1 MKVWQWVLAV
11 CALIGIMVVCIC
23 VGSVNVPLAE
33 VGQALMRWFTQQEV
47 EGKYQTIIYH
57 VRLPRVLATMFVG
70 MLLSLSGA
78 VMQGLLQNP
87 LADGSTLG
95 VSSGASLGA
104 VLAIALGLSFP
115 GIPLPATMVM
125 AVLFAFLSLMLI
137 LSLSYRID
145 QSLSTMTII
154 LMGMIFSM
162 FASSAYSLLLVYAQ
176 EQVKS
181 IVFWSMGSLAASSY
195 QQVLILA
202 ITFVVVG
209 GWVLL
214 QGQVLNAFAI
224 GEANASQIGVDTRRV
239 RLRLLI
245 AISML
250 IGVAVAVGGSIAFV
264 GLVVPHMMRRLIGP
278 NHQRLLP
285 AVVLAGGSFLML
297 ADLLARTLFSPVEL
311 PIGVVTSLVGASLFI
326 VIFMRERRRGNA

>member
-1 MKVWQWVLAV
+1 MKIWQWVLAV
-11 CALIGIMVVCIC
+11 CALIGIMIVCIC

-181 IVFWSMGSLAASSY
+181 IVFWSMGSLAASSC

-214 QGQVLNAFAI
+214 QGQALNAFAI

-239 RLRLLI
+239 RLCLLI

-264 GLVVPHMMRRLIGP
+264 GLVVPHMMRRLMGP

-297 ADLLARTLFSPVEL
+297 ADLVARTLFSPVEL

-326 VIFMRERRRGNA
+326 VIFMRERRRGHA